1 MALDVIQEM
10 YLYMCLA
17 VSVHVSCFTEWLG
30 SLAPAFCKAR
40 YIYTNHASVCVST
53 RTSTAS
59 DRESEE
65 SERACERGLERQMQV
80 VLAIHK
86 DMHTKTCT
94 QTTGCAHTAHAHTPQ
109 MHTHHRCT
117 HTRDEDTPQ
126 MQVVH
131 AMHTDSQAGR

>member
-94 QTTGCAHTAHAHTPQ
+94 QRHAHKDMHTNYRMRPHRTCTHTTNAHTPQ
-109 MHTHHRCT
+109 MHTHQR
-117 HTRDEDTPQ
+117 
-126 MQVVH
+126 
-131 AMHTDSQAGR
+131 